1 WDVHFQLSDKE
12 YPRQYRKEFVELLI
26 HKLVS
31 KHLSQQS
38 IVTDPVKGIR
48 SSVYAKRT
56 EEALPFIC
64 TLPDVLQHGTEKS
77 CYLPCVGT
85 RRTVNEPYS
94 WLTYFEVN
102 LMVSAFGSGLVK
114 LLGYQNNDHSFVGIT
129 GGNSLEGNLEFP
141 LPNHDCFEIAK
152 MRLVVC
158 RTAEE
163 ALHLIRDFS
172 SSLQYVVICNR
183 DEAGQKLKA
192 EPPSYLQIFYFEE
205 IVTLGQSDPKSK
217 PEVRPEDILSV
228 CYTSGS
234 TGLPKGVITTH
245 EALVKSIK
253 RTVDFMEGNFFSTKL
268 RYISYLPL
276 AHIFEQ
282 INMTTVLLAG
292 GRAGMVTKPPD
303 SLLADMAAVRPTVLM
318 SVPRVLARIRA
329 EYYKKFPKS
338 SNMHKRLQHLIETKN
353 AEQSKGIYDHTSFAD
368 RLFFKKFRKALGGR
382 ISVVVSAS
390 AALDPEVAQF
400 FRAAL
405 GCPLTQFYG
414 MTELAGGSIAV
425 PLGDSAPSGGGAVLS
440 YFQVKLRDIPEMG
453 LVVARDNR
461 GEICFYGP
469 TCTRGYYRD
478 PENTRNLFDEE
489 GWLRTGDVGQF
500 NAAKNILLTNEV
512 FSPDNGLLTP
522 TLKIARF
529 KARAH
534 FREAIKKLYAEG
546 ELTPTLSNVV

>member
-1 WDVHFQLSDKE
+1 
-12 YPRQYRKEFVELLI
+12 
-26 HKLVS
+26 
-31 KHLSQQS
+31 
-38 IVTDPVKGIR
+38 
-48 SSVYAKRT
+48 
-56 EEALPFIC
+56 
-64 TLPDVLQHGTEKS
+64 
-77 CYLPCVGT
+77 
-85 RRTVNEPYS
+85 
-94 WLTYFEVN
+94 
-102 LMVSAFGSGLVK
+102 
-114 LLGYQNNDHSFVGIT
+114 
-129 GGNSLEGNLEFP
+129 
-141 LPNHDCFEIAK
+141 

-158 RTAEE
+158 RTTEE

-172 SSLQYVVICNR
+172 SSLQHVVICNR

-245 EALVKSIK
+245 EALVNSIK
-253 RTVDFMEGNFFSTKL
+253 GTVDFMEGN
-268 RYISYLPL
+268 
-276 AHIFEQ
+276 
-282 INMTTVLLAG
+282 TTVLLAG

-338 SNMHKRLQHLIETKN
+338 SNMQKRLQHLIETKS

-405 GCPLTQFYG
+405 GCPLTQIYG
-414 MTELAGGSIAV
+414 MTESTGGSIAV

-453 LVVARDNR
+453 LVVTRDNR

-469 TCTRGYYRD
+469 TCTRGYFRD

-500 NAAKNILLTNEV
+500 NATPVIGGFGFCRKFQNGALNVIDRCKSMFKLAQGEYIAPEKVEGIYMLCPLVHIVLIDGFSNYPFSVVVVSPELTELRRSLAQIEPRQGTSLGSLSDDELCQNLHVRKFVLNQMNKMGCQHNLKGFELAKNILLTNEV

-546 ELTPTLSNVV
+546 ELTPNLSNVV